1 MKNTSL
7 NFLDQLKCGFFFL
20 KLTAKAT
27 KCLLTTAYLSF
38 HRIRSKGDWCRG
50 PTCSPLSTQG
60 GLLRLSAAP
69 GGPRSRRICISLCVN
84 RVVQS
89 STWDWQ
95 EARLNKGTAQK
106 VRTTL
111 CRESE
116 PLMPRP
122 SVFHALVSGSCSGAA
137 GSFRPL
143 LGWPW
148 IPSHVMPWL
157 CGLLRPQALTSSHGC
172 QWLQAGGI
180 LLGRR
185 GNCTVPPD
193 FSCCLWGQQELMLLS

>member
-7 NFLDQLKCGFFFL
+7 NFLDQLKCGFFFFL
-20 KLTAKAT
+20 TLTAKAT
-27 KCLLTTAYLSF
+27 ECLLTTAYLSF

-50 PTCSPLSTQG
+50 PTCGPLSTQG
-60 GLLRLSAAP
+60 GLPRLSAAP
-69 GGPRSRRICISLCVN
+69 GGPRSMQICISLCVN

-122 SVFHALVSGSCSGAA
+122 SMFYALVSGSCSGAA
-137 GSFRPL
+137 GSFRSL

-157 CGLLRPQALTSSHGC
+157 CSLLEPQASLVAMVARDYRLVAYFWVDGATVLYLQTSLAACGPS
-172 QWLQAGGI
+172 
-180 LLGRR
+180 
-185 GNCTVPPD
+185 N
-193 FSCCLWGQQELMLLS
+193 S